1 MIKNTLETI
10 KHNKIWAIVIIV
22 LSIVSFWIALNTF
35 TNARALY
42 TQIDM
47 VKEVWKEDELDNI
60 YTMKVNHTSENGAKV
75 ITDLKNFTASLDNT
89 EVGAFYET
97 DEFFAELSQTNNYIN
112 INKNLYKGT
121 YREQNPE
128 SSEIIYIDKEI
139 LDIQNTKLTKSMFEK
154 DNSGYLPIYVG
165 KDYKNVIGVG
175 SILTMSRT
183 NQKYIVKGYLEDE
196 KWLNNDDFI
205 TFAPISLNAKFM
217 IPFSKEDTNDIMTQ
231 ESTNGK
237 ISSIFNSCASTNSVI
252 FLIINFYLL

>member
-35 TNARALY
+35 TNAMALY

-47 VKEVWKEDELDNI
+47 VKEVLKEDELDNI

-97 DEFFAELSQTNNYIN
+97 DEFFEELSQNNNYIN

-139 LDIQNTKLTKSMFEK
+139 LDIQNTKLTK
-154 DNSGYLPIYVG
+154 LPKYCADFPL
-165 KDYKNVIGVG
+165 KLAWF
-175 SILTMSRT
+175 IL
-183 NQKYIVKGYLEDE
+183 VL
-196 KWLNNDDFI
+196 
-205 TFAPISLNAKFM
+205 
-217 IPFSKEDTNDIMTQ
+217 TQ
-231 ESTNGK
+231 R
-237 ISSIFNSCASTNSVI
+237 
-252 FLIINFYLL
+252 